1 MAKDIII
8 RDAKGANVPV
18 DLSVS
23 LYKDAA
29 DAGLS
34 LKQHL
39 ANIYPTN
46 VEKNG
51 SAFEQLL
58 DQCGI
63 LVRGNKELLY
73 RFAEPGPAKAS
84 SKSR

>member
-29 DAGLS
+29 DAGNLRGFEGGVGLS
-34 LKQHL
+34 DSQNNFSL
-39 ANIYPTN
+39 
-46 VEKNG
+46 VC
-51 SAFEQLL
+51 QL
-58 DQCGI
+58 Q
-63 LVRGNKELLY
+63 VM
-73 RFAEPGPAKAS
+73 F
-84 SKSR
+84 